1 MTRDELKVG
10 TTVFMKTG
18 VRWKNDCTA
27 VVVKISKKYATVA
40 EIYKDGT
47 QSTHEDKIDL
57 ERMAIVDK
65 TTGNALYSVWVDQS
79 EYEAFQLLKNVWR
92 SFTTRIDD
100 WNPPNDMTLE
110 KIEQLKNIMGMQ

>member
-10 TTVFMKTG
+10 MTVFMKSG
-18 VRWKNDCTA
+18 VQWKKDCTA
-27 VVVKISKKYATVA
+27 IVVKISKKYATVA

-47 QSTHEDKIDL
+47 QSAHEDKIDL
-57 ERMAIVDK
+57 ELMSVVDK
-65 TTGNALYSVWVDQS
+65 TTGNALYSVWIDQS

-92 SFTTRIDD
+92 LFTARIDD
-100 WNPPNDMTLE
+100 WNPPNGMTLE